1 MSEENVEI
9 VRRMNAAFNRRDR
22 DAILAYY
29 HADAEL
35 RDLQH
40 APDSPERLIGI
51 DAIRAYWTLWDDAFD
66 DFTAEIEECLD
77 AGTYV
82 LTATHWRGKGKDSGL
97 EISLRAEEVVE
108 FADGKI
114 ARLTSGYSN
123 RDEALKAVGLG
134 E

>member
-1 MSEENVEI
+1 MSENLDL

-29 HADAEL
+29 HPDAEL

-40 APDSPERLIGI
+40 APDAPERLIGI
-51 DAIRAYWTLWDDAFD
+51 DAIRAYWTQWDDAFD

-77 AGTYV
+77 AGRYV
-82 LTATHWRGKGKDSGL
+82 LMATHWRGKGKDSGL
-97 EISLRAEEVVE
+97 EISLRAMEVVE

>member
-1 MSEENVEI
+1 
-9 VRRMNAAFNRRDR
+9 MNAAFNRRDR
-22 DAILAYY
+22 DALFAYY
-29 HADAEL
+29 HPDVEL

-40 APDSPERLIGI
+40 APDAPERLLGI
-51 DAIRAYWTLWDDAFD
+51 DAIRAYWSQWDDAFD
-66 DFTAEIEECLD
+66 DFTAEIEEYLV

-97 EISLRAEEVVE
+97 EIDLRAVEVVE

-123 RDEALKAVGLG
+123 KAEALKAVGL
-134 E
+134 EE

>member
-1 MSEENVEI
+1 MSHENVEI
-9 VRRMNAAFNRRDR
+9 ARRMNAAFNRRDR
-22 DAILAYY
+22 DEILAYY
-29 HADAEL
+29 HPNAEL

-40 APDSPERLIGI
+40 APDAPERLIGI
-51 DAIRAYWTLWDDAFD
+51 DAIRAYWTQWDDAFD

-82 LTATHWRGKGKDSGL
+82 VMATWWRGKGKDSGL
-97 EISLRAEEVVE
+97 EISLRAVEVVE

-114 ARLTSGYSN
+114 ARLTTGYSN
-123 RDEALKAVGLG
+123 KDEALKAVGLS